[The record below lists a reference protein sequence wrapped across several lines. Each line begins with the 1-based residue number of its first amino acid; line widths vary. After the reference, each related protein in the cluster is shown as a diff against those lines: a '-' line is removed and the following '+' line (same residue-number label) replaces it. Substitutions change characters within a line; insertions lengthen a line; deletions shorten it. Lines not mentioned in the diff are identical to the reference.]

1 MYIRIKYQCTD
12 SLVNEVE
19 IENVYDDF
27 SKNKEMFDFSNY
39 SAKSNNCYDLK
50 ALAVGKMKDEM
61 GDVVIEEFAG
71 FKPKVYLI
79 LVGDS
84 SKYKKARDV
93 NENVAAKIG
102 QDVFNKKC
110 LRRSMNSKQK
120 SIKFLCLALM
130 RKFIFLIIELIR

>member
-1 MYIRIKYQCTD
+1 MI
-12 SLVNEVE
+12 
-19 IENVYDDF
+19 
-27 SKNKEMFDFSNY
+27 FSNY
-39 SAKSNNCYDLK
+39 SAKSNNCNDSK

-61 GDVVIEEFAG
+61 GDVFIEEFAG

-84 SKYKKARDV
+84 SKHKKAKDA

-110 LRRSMNSKQK
+110 LRRSMDRIQSKNHNIGTYEINK
-120 SIKFLCLALM
+120 ISLSSFDEKIY
-130 RKFIFLIIELIR
+130 IFDH